1 MVRNEIYHY
10 YHNQLCTLTCKELR
24 NLTWSDASRKLIFKY
39 CGMFFDLCLMQCWMC
54 MGRCWAMAVS
64 WILNLKQPLVC
75 LHVSMEYCMKRAV
88 LTVGNF
94 LMDLL
99 IISNI
104 ILVHITAITMVAC
117 FDLVVSM
124 ALGTLGC
131 EGIAMLLCELIDG
144 IYCLFLTGVDDVD
157 WRWR

>member
-1 MVRNEIYHY
+1 
-10 YHNQLCTLTCKELR
+10 
-24 NLTWSDASRKLIFKY
+24 
-39 CGMFFDLCLMQCWMC
+39 
-54 MGRCWAMAVS
+54 
-64 WILNLKQPLVC
+64 
-75 LHVSMEYCMKRAV
+75 MKRAL
-88 LTVGNF
+88 LTVGSF

-104 ILVHITAITMVAC
+104 ILVHTTAITMVAC

-131 EGIAMLLCELIDG
+131 EGIAMLLRELIDG
-144 IYCLFLTGVDDVD
+144 IHCLFLTGVDDVG